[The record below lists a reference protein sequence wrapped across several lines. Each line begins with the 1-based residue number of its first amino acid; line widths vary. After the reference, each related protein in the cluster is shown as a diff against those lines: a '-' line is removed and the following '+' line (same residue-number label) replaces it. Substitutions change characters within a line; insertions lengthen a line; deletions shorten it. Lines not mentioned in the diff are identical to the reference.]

1 MAVSTRC
8 ADADAANRSAR
19 KHELTI
25 RLLCARP
32 MAAPCAGIF
41 TAAPR
46 GVPPWPLFRF
56 GTWSLQALDALRDGM
71 VPGPLLA
78 LEKSFGFIQ
87 PQVLCP
93 DA

>member
-1 MAVSTRC
+1 MQSPGVRPC
-8 ADADAANRSAR
+8 SAR
-19 KHELTI
+19 EHEVTVCL
-25 RLLCARP
+25 
-32 MAAPCAGIF
+32 PCQPSNAGIF
-41 TAAPR
+41 AAAPR

-87 PQVLCP
+87 PQVRCT
-93 DA
+93 DASAEGPRC